1 MELLRWL
8 EDTNVS
14 VWMRES
20 DWGIPIMLCFHAV
33 GMGIVVGVSFMFG
46 ARILGYSKHF
56 PLAGFDTLFR
66 LAWLGFIMNAA
77 SGTLMF
83 IGEPR
88 RLLQTPA
95 FIIKMALIVCAGFAL
110 WALSK
115 ALEGGAEPGVGIP
128 RPVGL
133 PGSDGT
139 LTAEQP
145 ITRAAKIAAV
155 VTIVFWLGAILSGRL
170 IGYTIG
176 PPPL

>member
-8 EDTNVS
+8 EDTNLS

-33 GMGIVVGVSFMFG
+33 GMGIVVGVSLMFG
-46 ARILGYSKHF
+46 ARVLGYSKHF
-56 PLAGFDTLFR
+56 PLAGFDLLFR
-66 LAWLGFIMNAA
+66 LAWVGFVMNAV

-88 RLLQTPA
+88 RLLMTTA
-95 FIIKMALIVCAGFAL
+95 FVIKMALIVCAGFAL

-115 ALEGGAEPGVGIP
+115 ALESEEPQAGMP
-128 RPVGL
+128 ASL
-133 PGSDGT
+133 PGPGDALAADPS
-139 LTAEQP
+139 
-145 ITRAAKIAAV
+145 ITRAAKIAAIL
-155 VTIVFWLGAILSGRL
+155 TILFWLGAILSGRL